1 MRSPYNFIV
10 SPLGDNYNNTKNI
23 GGKDVIINTSLE
35 SAKYVNRLAVVIETP
50 HHYNGDVEPG
60 DIVVIHHNVFRT
72 YHDMKGRQTKSPEFF
87 RDDLYILSP
96 ERIYLYKRNGIWNSH
111 LNYCFVKPI
120 ATIQNESLHI
130 VDKEEKHVGII
141 VYPSKNQIKNLN
153 LNSGDIVAFTKNSEY
168 EFEIDDLKMYRMYD
182 RDVVIELDNYVV

>member
-1 MRSPYNFIV
+1 
-10 SPLGDNYNNTKNI
+10 
-23 GGKDVIINTSLE
+23 
-35 SAKYVNRLAVVIETP
+35 
-50 HHYNGDVEPG
+50 
-60 DIVVIHHNVFRT
+60 
-72 YHDMKGRQTKSPEFF
+72 MKGRQTKSPEFF

-120 ATIQNESLHI
+120 ATIQNKSLHI

-153 LNSGDIVAFTKNSEY
+153 LNSGDMVAFTKNSEY

-182 RDVVIELDNYVV
+182 RDVVIELNNYVV